1 MKKKQSNY
9 KIPTDEPRVNN
20 LLFDPK
26 SEILQTC
33 FLLSKDPGKTMDGA
47 YVINP
52 LDRCTVGYDP
62 FWCITPKSKQNLIRR
77 HMKTVCESIITI
89 KSNDKGDKFWK
100 RMARSMLHG
109 FMGYFYIYHNHR
121 CLPQIC
127 RAILASG
134 SLDSLLKQVLSEVPQ
149 SSFIYA
155 DLNVFCGMAAETLY
169 SVFANVH
176 DAILDFCADDDIV
189 YCLEDN
195 PRKVNPTTLLQHTII
210 LGIPLDYLESYAPL
224 IVLIYNQ
231 TIRWVLGLPEKK
243 EDPDRAYIGLI
254 LDETVALLNAV
265 GGEIA
270 ALAQALRLQ
279 RSKGVTMMLC
289 VQSISGLKTI
299 MDNTVVN
306 DELSNIPWKI
316 FLDCTTP
323 EDQKMIC
330 DWGGKFSRRKTSY
343 TKNGSNNNSENVH
356 FDDDNLITPAQLMT
370 LGGSGESILIST
382 KSGYNRFKKVYT
394 FKDKFYKKQ
403 MSFVEKHN
411 KQIMKRRNRS

>member
-1 MKKKQSNY
+1 MGRNQSNY
-9 KIPTDEPRVNN
+9 RGTPTEPHVNN

-33 FLLSKDPGKTMDGA
+33 FLISADPGKTLDGA
-47 YVINP
+47 YVLNP
-52 LDRCTVGYDP
+52 LDRATVGYDP
-62 FWCITPKSKQNLIRR
+62 FWCITPGSDKNEIRR
-77 HMKTVCESIITI
+77 HMKTVCESIIPI
-89 KSNDKGDKFWK
+89 KSNEKSDKFWK

-109 FMGYFYIYHNHR
+109 FMGYFYIYHNHQY
-121 CLPQIC
+121 LPQIC

-134 SLDSLLKQVLSEVPQ
+134 SLDNLLKQVISEVPQ

-176 DAILDFCADDDIV
+176 DAILEFCADDDIV
-189 YCLEDN
+189 YCLEGN
-195 PRKVNPTTLLQHTII
+195 PRKVNPSTLLKHTII

-243 EDPDRAYIGLI
+243 EDTGRAYIGLI

-270 ALAQALRLQ
+270 ALGQALRLL
-279 RSKGVTMMLC
+279 RSKGVMIMLC

-299 MDNTVVN
+299 MDNAVVN
-306 DELSNIPWKI
+306 DALSNIPWKI

-330 DWGGKFSRRKTSY
+330 DWGGKFNRRKTSY
-343 TKNGSNNNSENVH
+343 TKNGNSNNSENIH
-356 FDDDNLITPAQLMT
+356 FDDDNLITPSQLMT
-370 LGGSGESILIST
+370 LGGSDESILISS
-382 KSGYNRFKKVYT
+382 KAGYNRFKKVFT
-394 FKDKFYKKQ
+394 FKDKFYLKH
-403 MSFVEKHN
+403 MRYVAKHN
-411 KQIMKRRNRS
+411 KKIMERMKHS